1 MDMTAARQTHTVST
15 LTKKRVQSALGSLGV
30 LSGFTHFSLALIN
43 CFESVQFLVF
53 NVIIIQVWV
62 CQVWTFRYYS
72 INMVIGV

>member
-43 CFESVQFLVF
+43 CLKVF
-53 NVIIIQVWV
+53 S
-62 CQVWTFRYYS
+62 F
-72 INMVIGV
+72 